1 MSDDL
6 TAEICEI
13 AANVLDVSPATVR
26 EAGDLEQV
34 ENWDSLHQLNLM
46 LALEETFGVQLS
58 PDDLGLLTH
67 VDTIREL
74 VEKQRAGG

>member
-1 MSDDL
+1 MTDDL

-13 AANVLDVSPATVR
+13 AANVLDVSPETVR
-26 EAGDLEQV
+26 AAGDLEQV

-46 LALEETFGVQLS
+46 LALEESFGVQLS
-58 PDDLGLLTH
+58 PDDLGALSH

>member
-1 MSDDL
+1 LSDDL

-13 AANVLDVSPATVR
+13 AANVLDVPPAAVR

-46 LALEETFGVQLS
+46 LALEETYGIQLS